1 MTTASVDFTQD
12 DFNSVRARKR
22 QHIILTYGRE
32 INHKS
37 NDDIPRV
44 IHGPNTNR
52 NEDHKEP
59 IDWNQKID
67 NKISA
72 MMKEFE
78 QHQEK
83 KINDL
88 ENKFQTKLEHMM
100 QKVMND
106 FKDSMTKVMNSMTAQ
121 LERIQ
126 TSNLQQFSQ
135 MMQPTL
141 TTNHLLTDKK
151 EQYSTSSYMVN
162 II

>member
-1 MTTASVDFTQD
+1 
-12 DFNSVRARKR
+12 
-22 QHIILTYGRE
+22 
-32 INHKS
+32 
-37 NDDIPRV
+37 
-44 IHGPNTNR
+44 
-52 NEDHKEP
+52 
-59 IDWNQKID
+59 
-67 NKISA
+67 
-72 MMKEFE
+72 MKEFE

-100 QKVMND
+100 QKVMTD
-106 FKDSMTKVMNSMTAQ
+106 FKDSMTKFINSMTAQ

-151 EQYSTSSYMVN
+151 EQDSTSSYMVN
-162 II
+162 IAQGRAHHNSFHHVNSTTPLTSQEDTNMKS